1 MKKHILLVTKTGA
14 PDPTGLIEN
23 PPEDFEFIRL
33 NSANEALRAV
43 REKLPISVIVYDGPS
58 VGETGPELYRRIAQE
73 NDLPAIWMS
82 GPDGEE
88 PDFGALELAA
98 SMSGEPDPEGFEA
111 SIRKIVRDGFYPAS
125 LVQSLLSGCN
135 NTMTTT
141 FQRSLELRDPWLKV
155 SGMVYGDVCACLPFR
170 ADNVLGTILVSGFR
184 PHLAQLGG
192 EIGFEPE
199 EGERRIAQAV
209 LAEISNVII
218 GRVAMDCEELM
229 GTLRMGLPTVFAGD
243 NLDTH
248 SPEKK
253 PSVCVDVEDD
263 WGKLHTEFLFQRAE
277 IKKDVDKDVAVAGD
291 VLLFD

>member
-14 PDPTGLIEN
+14 PDPTGLLEN
-23 PPEDFEFIRL
+23 HPEDFEIVRL
-33 NSANEALRAV
+33 NSPNEALRAV
-43 REKLPISVIVYDGPS
+43 REKVPISVIAYDGQAI
-58 VGETGPELYRRIAQE
+58 GETGPELYRRLAQE
-73 NDLPAIWMS
+73 NDLPAIWLT
-82 GPDGEE
+82 GAEGEE

-98 SMSGEPDPEGFEA
+98 TLNGEPDPSAFEA
-111 SIRKIVRDGFYPAS
+111 SVRKIVRDGFYPPS
-125 LVQSLLSGCN
+125 LVQSLLSACN

-141 FQRSLELRDPWLKV
+141 FQRSLELCDPWLKV

-170 ADNVLGTILVSGFR
+170 ADNVLGTVMVSGFR
-184 PHLAQLGG
+184 PHLAQLGT

-229 GTLRMGLPTVFAGD
+229 GTLRMGLPMVFAGD

-253 PSVCVDVEDD
+253 PSVCADVEDD
-263 WGKLHTEFLFQRAE
+263 WGMLHTEFLFQRAE
-277 IKKDVDKDVAVAGD
+277 ISGETDKDMAVAGD
-291 VLLFD
+291 VLLF